1 MSPSPLVSVVL
12 PVWNPAPD
20 FFPLAVASVVC
31 QTLTDWEL
39 IVVEDPSKRT
49 AGPLLAAFDD
59 PRIRHVTNDS
69 RTSFAEQLNL
79 GLSLAR
85 SEFVAR
91 MDADDVCEPER
102 LAVQLEFLQRHPEV
116 ALVGSNLTIIDQGGR
131 KLGERRYPASHDQIV
146 RALPRFNPIAHPA
159 VMFRKSLALAA
170 GGYRADMYTAD
181 YDLWNRLHGR
191 GYRLANLEQPLLRY
205 RVHPEGMKS
214 ARLKEMLRATLA
226 VKRSYWRGRMDLA
239 SRLRMAAEQL
249 LLLLPAPL
257 VLRMFL
263 LTHVRPHTA

>member
-1 MSPSPLVSVVL
+1 MPSAPLVSVVL

-20 FFPLAVASVVC
+20 LFPLAVVSVVC

-39 IVVEDPSKRT
+39 IVVEDPSKRS
-49 AGPLLAAFDD
+49 AGPLLAAFGD
-59 PRIRHVTNDS
+59 PRIRHVANPA

-91 MDADDVCEPER
+91 MDADDLCEPHR
-102 LAVQLEFLQRHPEV
+102 LATQLAFLRSHPEV
-116 ALVGSNLTIIDQGGR
+116 ALVGSNLTVIDQRGR

-159 VMFRKSLALAA
+159 VMFRKSPALAA

-191 GYRLANLEQPLLRY
+191 GYRLANLQEPLLRY

-226 VKRSYWRGRMDLA
+226 IKRSYWHGRMDLG

-249 LLLLPAPL
+249 LLLLPAQV

-263 LTHVRPHTA
+263 LTHVRPQAA